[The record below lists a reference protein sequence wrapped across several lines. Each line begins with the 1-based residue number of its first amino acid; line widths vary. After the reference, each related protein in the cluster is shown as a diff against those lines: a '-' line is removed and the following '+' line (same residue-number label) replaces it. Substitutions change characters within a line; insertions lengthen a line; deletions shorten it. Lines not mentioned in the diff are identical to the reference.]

1 MPMDTLH
8 PQFNKGYAYAEFE
21 KSEDALKATK
31 FMHGGQIDGQ
41 EVKVTV
47 TAPAPRYN
55 NRDRGNRDRDRDRVE
70 HNRSDRDRDNRERH
84 YSPSRRARSPPR
96 RQRSSDRRP
105 RAASSGRR
113 RSRFALNLY
122 FNPLCT
128 TGGTT
133 YKNQY
138 L

>member
-1 MPMDTLH
+1 MDTLH

-21 KSEDALKATK
+21 KSDDALKATK

-55 NRDRGNRDRDRDRVE
+55 RDRDNRDRDRDRVDR
-70 HNRSDRDRDNRERH
+70 NRSDRDRERDRDNRGGRY

-113 RSRFALNLY
+113 RSRFLINLI
-122 FNPLCT
+122 FLIT
-128 TGGTT
+128 L
-133 YKNQY
+133 KV